1 MSLAIVYTRAALG
14 IGAPLITVEVHISN
28 GLPGLTMVGLPE
40 TTVRE
45 ARDRVRSA
53 IINSGYA
60 YPAKKITINLAPADL
75 PKEGGR
81 YDLPIALA
89 LLVASEQLKA
99 PRLNQY
105 EFVGE
110 LALTGALRGVPG
122 AISSAMEAI
131 KAGRRIV
138 VSNEN
143 SPEVGL
149 IGGSDCLI
157 ATDLQEVCAFLE
169 GRHTLANPLPE
180 GEYSDETSVDLRD
193 VIGQRQGKRALEIIA
208 AGGHNLLMIGP
219 PGTGKT
225 MLASRLPGL
234 LPPLSNQEALESAAI
249 LSLVDSR
256 HAMKNWRRRPFRAP
270 HHSASLAAMVGGG
283 SIPAPGEISLAH
295 NGVLFLDELPEF
307 ERRVLDALREPIES
321 GVIHISRTRA
331 KIDYPARFQLIAAM
345 NPSPTG

>member
-193 VIGQRQGKRALEIIA
+193 VIG
-208 AGGHNLLMIGP
+208 
-219 PGTGKT
+219 
-225 MLASRLPGL
+225 
-234 LPPLSNQEALESAAI
+234 
-249 LSLVDSR
+249 
-256 HAMKNWRRRPFRAP
+256 
-270 HHSASLAAMVGGG
+270 
-283 SIPAPGEISLAH
+283 
-295 NGVLFLDELPEF
+295 
-307 ERRVLDALREPIES
+307 
-321 GVIHISRTRA
+321 
-331 KIDYPARFQLIAAM
+331 
-345 NPSPTG
+345 

>member
-60 YPAKKITINLAPADL
+60 WPAKKITINLAPADL

-89 LLVASEQLKA
+89 LLVASEQLNA

-131 KAGRRIV
+131 RAGRKIIV
-138 VSNEN
+138 SHEN

-157 ATDLQEVCAFLE
+157 AAHLQEVCAFLD
-169 GRHTLANPLPE
+169 GKNPLN
-180 GEYSDETSVDLRD
+180 
-193 VIGQRQGKRALEIIA
+193 
-208 AGGHNLLMIGP
+208 H
-219 PGTGKT
+219 
-225 MLASRLPGL
+225 
-234 LPPLSNQEALESAAI
+234 
-249 LSLVDSR
+249 
-256 HAMKNWRRRPFRAP
+256 PFRKRSP
-270 HHSASLAAMVGGG
+270 QMSL
-283 SIPAPGEISLAH
+283 H
-295 NGVLFLDELPEF
+295 
-307 ERRVLDALREPIES
+307 
-321 GVIHISRTRA
+321 
-331 KIDYPARFQLIAAM
+331 
-345 NPSPTG
+345 